1 MQIALR
7 SLYYHKV
14 ALGLADDVLDPNQ
27 TGVIGV
33 EFSTITSTVGSLK
46 AKRTAAN
53 PDFAAYIVRELI
65 DHELTSDDTVLITM
79 TGSFPGVNLAVLV
92 GLETLGIPS
101 VRISSLGASSYG
113 ANQESFAW
121 LDMEDVLYVERKLNQ
136 RSDYVTLG
144 GTGDVGGGLPEDGKW
159 RLRRTAE
166 RLGYNVVESG
176 SLRRQSALRRKLLGS
191 PQKYKLLI
199 NIGGNQAML
208 GKSKHGRELPGG
220 WIVPKEFTYRNGEDS
235 SLAGILFDFL
245 AEDVPVLNLLHI
257 EDVAKSAGIPI
268 DPQPLPKIGDSPVY
282 CENPASVTP

>member
-14 ALGLADDVLDPNQ
+14 ALGLSDDVLDPNQ

-46 AKRTAAN
+46 AKRTGAN

-65 DHELTSDDTVLITM
+65 DHGLTSDDTVLVTM
-79 TGSFPGVNLAVLV
+79 TGSFPGVNLAVLLA
-92 GLETLGIPS
+92 LETLGIPS

-121 LDMEDVLYVERKLNQ
+121 LDMEDVLCVERKLNQ

-191 PQKYKLLI
+191 PQIYKLLI

-208 GKSKHGRELPGG
+208 GKSKHGRGLPGG
-220 WIVPKEFTYRNGEDS
+220 WIDPMEFTYRNGEDN
-235 SLAGILFDFL
+235 SLAGIVFDFL

-268 DPQPLPKIGDSPVY
+268 DPHPLPKIGDSPVY